1 MALTA
6 SKSAGSAAR
15 ISTVVPSASSAYTLP
30 ADCAVF
36 MPVFP
41 LLVAGSELQAGE
53 RRLGG
58 RVGELVVDGHD
69 ALHAPDLLHDSVAEV
84 RRLRGSR
91 DLDHA
96 VGHLH
101 HEHGPV
107 VPELL
112 QHHLVHLLFA

>member
-1 MALTA
+1 MALAA

-69 ALHAPDLLHDSVAEV
+69 ALNAPDLLHDAVAEV
-84 RRLRGSR
+84 RRLRGSG
-91 DLDHA
+91 DPDDAL
-96 VGHLH
+96 GHRH
-101 HEHGPV
+101 YAHGPADQ
-107 VPELL
+107 ELM
-112 QHHLVHLLFA
+112 QHELV